1 MLIDEELFTTPVEL
15 SAGAM
20 VVSGILQMILYQ
32 RAWAEALQSSFRPTR
47 RDQRHRRPR
56 WRKLVARKAIS
67 QRFREL
73 FDRLDSCDPGR
84 AE

>member
-1 MLIDEELFTTPVEL
+1 MKQPWETVKTS
-15 SAGAM
+15 SACFEAVM
-20 VVSGILQMILYQ
+20 ALQMILYQ